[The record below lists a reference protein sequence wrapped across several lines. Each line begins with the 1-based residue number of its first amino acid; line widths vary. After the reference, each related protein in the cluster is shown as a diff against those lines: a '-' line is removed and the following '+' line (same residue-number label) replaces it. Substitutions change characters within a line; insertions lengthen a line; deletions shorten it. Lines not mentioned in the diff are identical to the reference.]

1 MVAVQPVD
9 APVPAPTV
17 AQIEAIATA
26 ATQVDGV
33 EPLGEQTLLDLRDP
47 HAPAVHH
54 VATDPTGRVVGY
66 AGLSKRGAPTAE
78 LVVAPQARRCGV
90 GGALLHQVRNAATR
104 LDPAALRVWAHGDLP
119 AARRLAAR
127 AGLTVR
133 RELWRMEL
141 DLAGADTV
149 DDPEAPPG
157 AQVRTFVVGQ
167 DEAAVLGVN
176 ARAFAWHPEQGRM
189 SEEDLRARIGEPWFD
204 PSDLLLLEQEGS
216 LLGFCWL
223 KVEPGADTG
232 ELYVLAVD
240 PTAQGRGV
248 GRYLTR
254 VAVAR
259 LAARPLPRA
268 LLYTEADNTA
278 AVRLYAAHGFART
291 RVDVQYG

>member
-26 ATQVDGV
+26 ATQVDGI

-47 HAPAVHH
+47 HAPVVHTVAV
-54 VATDPTGRVVGY
+54 DPAGRVVGY
-66 AGLSKRGAPTAE
+66 AGLSERGAPTAE
-78 LVVAPQARRCGV
+78 LVVAPHARRCGV
-90 GGALLHQVRNAATR
+90 GGALLHQVRSVATR
-104 LDPAALRVWAHGDLP
+104 LDPASTRVWAHGNLP

-127 AGLTVR
+127 AGLSVR

-141 DLAGADTV
+141 DLALADA
-149 DDPEAPPG
+149 DAEPDPPPG
-157 AQVRTFVVGQ
+157 TRLRTFVVGQ
-167 DEAAVLGVN
+167 DESAVLGVN
-176 ARAFAWHPEQGRM
+176 ARAFAWHPEQGGM
-189 SEEDLRARIGEPWFD
+189 TEEDLRARIGEPWFD
-204 PSDLLLLEQEGS
+204 PSDLLLLERDGA
-216 LLGFCWL
+216 LLGFSWL
-223 KVEPGADTG
+223 KVEPGTDAG

-240 PTAQGRGV
+240 PAGQGQGI

-259 LAARPLPRA
+259 LSARSLSRA
-268 LLYTEADNTA
+268 FLYTEADNAA

>member
-26 ATQVDGV
+26 ATQVDGI

-47 HAPAVHH
+47 HAPTVHH
-54 VATDPTGRVVGY
+54 VATDPEGRVVAY
-66 AGLSKRGAPTAE
+66 AGLSKRGSPTAE

-90 GGALLHQVRNAATR
+90 GGALLHQVRSAAAR
-104 LDPAALRVWAHGDLP
+104 VDPAALRVWAHGDLP

-133 RELWRMEL
+133 RELWRMER
-141 DLAGADTV
+141 DLTPADADGEPEPPSGARL
-149 DDPEAPPG
+149 
-157 AQVRTFVVGQ
+157 RTFVAGQ
-167 DEAAVLGVN
+167 DEPAVLGVN
-176 ARAFAWHPEQGRM
+176 ARAFAWHPEQGGL
-189 SEEDLRARIGEPWFD
+189 SQEDLRARIDEPWFD
-204 PSDLLLLEQEGS
+204 PSDLLLLEQDGS

-223 KVEPGADTG
+223 KVEPGADAG

-240 PTAQGRGV
+240 PAAQGRGI

-254 VAVAR
+254 LAVAR
-259 LAARPLPRA
+259 LAARSLPRA